1 MIHIKREGV
10 ILEATNFEFEN
21 ESVMNPAVIVAG
33 GKIHMF
39 YRAVRVGNMSSIGY
53 CRLENP
59 LKVVYRKKEPI
70 LFPEFEYEKHGMED
84 PRIVKIEDT
93 YYMTYTAYD
102 GDNAVGALVTSKDLK
117 HFTRAG
123 IITSQVTYPQFIE
136 WLAND
141 KHPHT
146 YKYFR
151 LYNQRQSRTQT
162 GKLLYLMDKDLV
174 MFPHKING
182 KIFFLHRI
190 RPDIQSVSIDKIEN
204 LTLDFWKNYY
214 SNFNSHIFFK
224 HRYDFESSYIGAG
237 CPPIKVDAGWLMI
250 YHSVYDTPEGY
261 VYSASAA
268 LLNKYNPSIEIARL
282 PYPLLMPEKDY
293 ETQGVVDHVCFP
305 TGAII
310 WDDILYIY
318 YGAADKCIACAS
330 VPVRELID
338 ELLNYRK

>member
-1 MIHIKREGV
+1 MINIKREGV
-10 ILEATNFEFEN
+10 ILEVSNLEFEN

-33 GKIHMF
+33 GEIHMF
-39 YRAVRVGNMSSIGY
+39 YRAVREGNFSSIGY

-59 LKVVYRKKEPI
+59 LKIIYRKDEP
-70 LFPEFEYEKHGMED
+70 LLSPQFEYEKHGMED

-102 GDNAVGALVTSKDLK
+102 GESAVGALVTSKDLK
-117 HFTRAG
+117 NFTREG
-123 IITSQVTYPQFIE
+123 IITSHVSYPQFVE
-136 WLAND
+136 WLKND

-151 LYNQRQSRTQT
+151 LYNQRQSATQT
-162 GKLLYLMDKDLV
+162 GKLLYLMDKDLA

-182 KIFFLHRI
+182 NFFFLHRI

-204 LTLDFWKNYY
+204 LTQDFWEEYY
-214 SNFNSHIFFK
+214 SNFSRHVFFK
-224 HRYDFESSYIGAG
+224 HLYDHESSYIGAG
-237 CPPIKVDAGWLMI
+237 CPPIKVDEGWLLI
-250 YHSVYDTPEGY
+250 YHGVYDTSEGY
-261 VYSASAA
+261 VYSACAA
-268 LLNKYNPSIEIARL
+268 LLNKDNPSIEIARL
-282 PYPLLMPEKDY
+282 PYPLLKPEKDY
-293 ETQGVVDHVCFP
+293 EIQGVVNHVCFP

-310 WDDILYIY
+310 WGDRLYIY

-330 VPVRELID
+330 VSVRELID

>member
-1 MIHIKREGV
+1 MISIKREGV
-10 ILEATNFEFEN
+10 ILEATNLEFED

-33 GKIHMF
+33 GVIHMF
-39 YRAVRVGNMSSIGY
+39 YRAVKVGNISSIGY

-59 LKVVYRKKEPI
+59 LKIIYRGKRPI
-70 LFPEFEYEKHGMED
+70 LSPKFEYENHGIED
-84 PRIVKIEDT
+84 PRIVKIGET

-102 GDNAVGALVTSKDLK
+102 GENAIGALVTSKDLK

-123 IITSQVTYPQFIE
+123 IITYQVTYPQFVE
-136 WLAND
+136 WLMND

-146 YKYFR
+146 DKYFR
-151 LYNQRQSRTQT
+151 LYNRRQSRIQT
-162 GKLLYLMDKDLV
+162 CKPLYLIDKDLV
-174 MFPHKING
+174 MFPRKING
-182 KIFFLHRI
+182 KFFFLHRI
-190 RPDIQSVSIDKIEN
+190 RPDIQSISIDKIEN
-204 LTLDFWKNYY
+204 LTPDFWEKYY

-224 HRYDFESSYIGAG
+224 PRYNHESSYIGAG
-237 CPPIKVDAGWLMI
+237 CPPIMVDEGWLMI

-268 LLNKYNPSIEIARL
+268 LLNKYNPSIEISRL
-282 PYPLLMPEKDY
+282 PYPLLKPEKDY
-293 ETQGVVDHVCFP
+293 ETQGVVNHVCFP

-310 WDDILYIY
+310 WDGRLYIY